1 MNPEFFSQVFGV
13 ISENA
18 GRGAEGTGAVADW
31 LIAAGLSAAAITQ
44 ILNGVAT
51 SAAATPDQVAYVQNE
66 LRYLQQPGYYQEQRN
81 WIVPALIFGGL
92 VYFATR
98 D

>member
-1 MNPEFFSQVFGV
+1 MNPELFSQVFGV

-18 GRGAEGTGAVADW
+18 ARGAQGTGEVADW
-31 LIAAGLSAAAITQ
+31 LIGFGLSAAAITQ

-51 SAAATPDQVAYVQNE
+51 SAAATPQQVAYVQNE
-66 LRYLQQPGYYQEQRN
+66 LRYLQDAYYQPRTN
-81 WIVPALIFGGL
+81 WLVPALVVGAL
-92 VYFATR
+92 LYAVSR